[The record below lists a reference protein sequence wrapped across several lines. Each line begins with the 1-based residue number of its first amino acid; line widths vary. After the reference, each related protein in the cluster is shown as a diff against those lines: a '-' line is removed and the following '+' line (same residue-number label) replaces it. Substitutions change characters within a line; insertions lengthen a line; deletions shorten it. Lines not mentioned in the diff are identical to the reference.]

1 MRQGFVGFVEFLV
14 AIGVVIAAVSNYLII
29 NKLWKRKEV
38 KEVAESISIG
48 AALLGL
54 FTSIPLF
61 IQLAMIDA
69 TPLPAAKTAIS
80 IATGFVFVALG
91 SGLWVPELRDQG
103 FGRLFLRALNLERR
117 ESGYLLKTLVQPRG
131 AERILEILEGLAAV
145 DREVDPREIELIREF
160 ARRWKLEPPTLESG
174 RTDRDDGL
182 LGIRQ
187 SVVAYL
193 ALEPPREEASQLL
206 DLLGLF
212 VQADADVSEAEE
224 LVLEEATGLVRA
236 YVDREGAEEAGYEVL
251 IVPQSEAQFDAVRS
265 LIPGA
270 EPKVVRGGQV
280 VSVGRF
286 FSARY
291 AEAVCERYIA
301 LGLFTT
307 PVVA

>member
-1 MRQGFVGFVEFLV
+1 MRAGFIGFVEFLV

-61 IQLAMIDA
+61 IQLALIDG
-69 TPLPAAKTAIS
+69 TPMPAAKTAIS

-103 FGRLFLRALNLERR
+103 FGRLFLRALKLERR
-117 ESGYLLKTLVQPRG
+117 EAGHLLKTLIQPKG
-131 AERILEILEGLAAV
+131 ADRILEILERLAAI
-145 DREVDPREIELIREF
+145 DRRVDPREIALIEEF
-160 ARRWKLEPPTLESG
+160 AREWKLDAPSLTAG
-174 RTDRDDGL
+174 RTDGDGHL
-182 LGIRQ
+182 LGIRRC
-187 SVVAYL
+187 VVEYL
-193 ALEPPREEASQLL
+193 ALEPPKEEASQLL

-212 VQADADVSEAEE
+212 AQADAEVSPEE
-224 LVLEEATGLVRA
+224 ETVIEEASGLVRA
-236 YVDREGAEEAGYEVL
+236 YIAADDEEAAAYEVL

-265 LIPGA
+265 LLPGA
-270 EPKVVRGGQV
+270 EPKTLRGGRV
-280 VSVGRF
+280 ISVGRF
-286 FSARY
+286 FSSRY
-291 AEAVCERYIA
+291 ADAVCEKYIA

-307 PVVA
+307 PVAA